1 MYIKIYETEES
12 VLLAVCD
19 RDLIGKTYRDS
30 GMRLEVT
37 EEFYKGELVDAAK
50 VQTALLEATT
60 ANIVGEQSV
69 AAAIS
74 CGAIDPECVIVIS
87 GVPHAQMFC
96 V

>member
-1 MYIKIYETEES
+1 MYIKIYETEVS
-12 VLLAVCD
+12 VLVAVCD

-30 GMRLEVT
+30 GLKLEVD
-37 EEFYKGELVDAAK
+37 EEFYKGEPVDADQ

-74 CGAIDPECVIVIS
+74 CGAIGPESVIVIS